1 MKKRDHIQIEELELP
16 LGVERTLDFLLLF
29 IGFSYY
35 LPTFS
40 LFDVSLLIMP
50 YQVSFPLWF

>member
-16 LGVERTLDFLLLF
+16 LGVEHALDFLLLF

-35 LPTFS
+35 LPTF
-40 LFDVSLLIMP
+40 FT
-50 YQVSFPLWF
+50 F